1 MKRALLF
8 LLVTSV
14 ISPCAD
20 ELKANQPSD
29 GAVTH
34 LATALD
40 HLTVL
45 EFGEPV
51 TMAATG
57 SAAFQIERHEDK
69 VLIKPLKAGAST
81 DLFVWTTSR
90 RFTYELEPPGEVR
103 NMNFA
108 VDNRVPAPKA
118 VPENPAKLDEIA
130 DMLLARA
137 FLGVERVDS
146 SGVKDARDRV
156 NVRIQNIFRSQNTL
170 YIHYSI
176 RNLGERPYRVSAPTV
191 QQLFPTR
198 PAMSL
203 PALTH
208 TQLGAE
214 MARKLGKTKATAITI
229 AKAETQKE
237 DIGATQETQ
246 GVVAIR
252 QHFES
257 PTVLELIFGS
267 EGKRQVQA
275 TLVL

>member
-8 LLVTSV
+8 LLMTSV

-20 ELKANQPSD
+20 ELKTNQPSES
-29 GAVTH
+29 AVTH
-34 LATALD
+34 VATALD

-81 DLFVWTTSR
+81 DLFVWTASR

-108 VDNRVPAPKA
+108 VDNRVPALKA
-118 VPENPAKLDEIA
+118 VPETPAKLEEIA
-130 DMLLARA
+130 EMLLTRA

-176 RNLGERPYRVSAPTV
+176 RNLGERPYRALTPTV
-191 QQLFPTR
+191 QQLFPAR
-198 PAMSL
+198 PAVSL

-214 MARKLGKTKATAITI
+214 MARKLGKTKASAITI
-229 AKAETQKE
+229 ANAQIQTE
-237 DIGATQETQ
+237 DIGVSQETQ

-252 QHFES
+252 QHFEG
-257 PTVLELIFGS
+257 PAVLELIFGP
-267 EGKRQVQA
+267 EGKRRVQA
-275 TLVL
+275 TVVL